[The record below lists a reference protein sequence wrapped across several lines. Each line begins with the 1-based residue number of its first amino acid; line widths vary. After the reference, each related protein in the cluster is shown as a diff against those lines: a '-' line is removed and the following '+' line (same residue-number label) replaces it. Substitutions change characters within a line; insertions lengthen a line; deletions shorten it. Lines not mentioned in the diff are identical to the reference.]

1 MENNEKTMGTK
12 SAEEMAEFMAWK
24 EEKLRKAKLEAKK
37 VQRQDLQKLVDEEM
51 GRAVGLL
58 MACSD
63 QMKAAKG
70 TIFENFATLMDM
82 RREINEEDNPE
93 GDEQFSFT
101 FTSSDGN
108 QRLRIGH
115 NMNDG
120 YLDQVE
126 DGIKKVREY
135 LKTLAKDEESSR
147 LVDAVMRLLSRDQ
160 KGNLKASRVLQLS
173 KMAADSGNDTFKEGM
188 SIIRDAYRP
197 TRGKTYIRCQVKTT
211 KLDSE
216 GNPVLEGGE
225 PVKEWSDVGLSMA
238 EV

>member
-1 MENNEKTMGTK
+1 METNEKTMGTK

-37 VQRQDLQKLVDEEM
+37 MQRQDLQKLVDEEM

-101 FTSSDGN
+101 FTSSDGT

-115 NMNDG
+115 NVNEG

-135 LKTLAKDEESSR
+135 LKTLAKDEKSSR
-147 LVDAVMRLLSRDQ
+147 LVDAVMRLLARDQ

-173 KMAADSGNDTFKEGM
+173 KMAEESGNDTFKEGM

-197 TRGKTYIRCQVKTT
+197 TRGKTYIRCQVKTA
-211 KLDSE
+211 KLDSD
-216 GNPVLEGGE
+216 GNPVMEGGK

>member
-1 MENNEKTMGTK
+1 MANKEMVAMT
-12 SAEEMAEFMAWK
+12 AEEKAQFEAFQK
-24 EEKLRKAKLEAKK
+24 EQARKTKIESKRDMRK
-37 VQRQDLQKLVDEEM
+37 QLQQMVDEEM
-51 GRAVGLL
+51 ATSVEELQE
-58 MACSD
+58 CSAMMQSTKCKIFD
-63 QMKAAKG
+63 RFDTIMK
-70 TIFENFATLMDM
+70 M

-101 FTSSDGN
+101 FTSSDGT

-173 KMAADSGNDTFKEGM
+173 KMAEDSGNDTFKEGM

-211 KLDSE
+211 KLDSA

>member
-1 MENNEKTMGTK
+1 MANKEMVAMT
-12 SAEEMAEFMAWK
+12 AEEKAQFEAFQK
-24 EEKLRKAKLEAKK
+24 EQARKAKIESKRDMRK
-37 VQRQDLQKLVDEEM
+37 QLQQMVDEEM
-51 GRAVGLL
+51 AASVEELQK
-58 MACSD
+58 CSAMMQSTKCKIFD
-63 QMKAAKG
+63 RFDTIMK
-70 TIFENFATLMDM
+70 M

-173 KMAADSGNDTFKEGM
+173 KMAADSGSDLFKEGM

>member
-12 SAEEMAEFMAWK
+12 SAEEMSEFMAWK

-147 LVDAVMRLLSRDQ
+147 LVDAVMRLLARDQ

-173 KMAADSGNDTFKEGM
+173 KMAEESGNDTFKEGM

-216 GNPVLEGGE
+216 GNPVMEGGK

>member
-1 MENNEKTMGTK
+1 METNEKTMGTK

-24 EEKLRKAKLEAKK
+24 EEKLRKAKIEAKK
-37 VQRQDLQKLVDEEM
+37 VQRQTLQKLVDEEM
-51 GRAVGLL
+51 GRAVGSL
-58 MACSD
+58 MACSN

-82 RREINEEDNPE
+82 RREINEDDNPE
-93 GDEQFSFT
+93 SDEQFSFT
-101 FTSSDGN
+101 FTSSDGL
-108 QRLRIGH
+108 QRLRIGY
-115 NMNDG
+115 NMNDN
-120 YLDQVE
+120 YLMQVE

-135 LKTLAKDEESSR
+135 LQSLAKDEASGR
-147 LVDAVMRLLSRDQ
+147 LVDAVMSLLSRDG
-160 KGNLKASRVLQLS
+160 KGNLKASRVLKLS
-173 KMAADSGNDTFKEGM
+173 KMAEESGNETFKEGM

-197 TRGKTYIRCQVKTT
+197 TPGKTYIRCQVKTT